1 MKTPKKHCVETV
13 EIDGIIYVIYVLPNC
28 PGKSL
33 QVEELPPVVHSTS
46 MVPFSSLD
54 SLFTEAIPGTTIYAG
69 FSPDDEL
76 LSGMSHSNDLI
87 GLVSI
92 DDAYF
97 EQLSQQWQSEDI
109 EGQDDYIYGLAS
121 IPGNTD
127 LYSSIE
133 SASDLIALSDDI
145 AIVDLNVYSDSL

>member
-1 MKTPKKHCVETV
+1 MKTSKKHCVQTV
-13 EIDGIIYVIYVLPNC
+13 EIDGIVYVIYVLPNC

-33 QVEELPPVVHSTS
+33 QPELHPVGQETYIVS
-46 MVPFSSLD
+46 PNSLD

-76 LSGMSHSNDLI
+76 LSGLSDSNDLI

-92 DDAYF
+92 GDAYF
-97 EQLSQQWQSEDI
+97 EQSSQQSQSEDI

-121 IPGNTD
+121 ISSNTN